1 MVSIGL
7 VINSENWYLQLNI
20 SEVNEEIKKVTKRIQ
35 SRYRLEDEILSY
47 FSPLK
52 LGSPVHG
59 QLIDS
64 MPSDEGRSGSRT
76 AEIIIDV
83 TRSLKNTYCLK
94 YISMK

>member
-1 MVSIGL
+1 M
-7 VINSENWYLQLNI
+7 VINSENWYLKLNI
-20 SEVNEEIKKVTKRIQ
+20 SEVNEEIQKVIKRIQ
-35 SRYRLEDEILSY
+35 NRHRFEDEILSY

-64 MPSDEGRSGSRT
+64 MPSDEGRSGSRI
-76 AEIIIDV
+76 AEILIDV